1 MAIAVDPATLLL
13 KSNDLGTSS
22 GTLIEVDVERAGWE
36 FTGLTVVRLA
46 PGEGWQR
53 ETGSDE
59 VALVPL
65 GGRCRIAS
73 GDHTWTIGERDNPF
87 AGQPWAVYL
96 PRGSGFTVTAETP
109 LELAVCAARAER
121 EFEPRVIRPEDV
133 KVEIRGAGNAA
144 RQINHIIEP
153 SFNADRLLV
162 VEVFTPSGN
171 WSSYPPHKHDIHD
184 MPREAD
190 LEEIYYYRIDPAD
203 GFALQRLYTADGQ
216 TDAAYVIH
224 DGDLLL
230 VPEGYHTFA
239 VAQGYTGYYLNVL
252 AGDEPVRTMQPSDDP
267 AYAWLRETWSDE
279 LNVGLTSW
287 RDIAERVNGPAGKR
301 VATSAG

>member
-1 MAIAVDPATLLL
+1 MTIAVDPSALLL
-13 KSNDLGTSS
+13 RSNDLHGGS
-22 GTLIEVDVERAGWE
+22 GTLIEVDVESAGWQ
-36 FTGLTVVRLA
+36 FTGLTVRRMSS
-46 PGEGWQR
+46 GEAWTR
-53 ETGSDE
+53 STGPDE

-65 GGRCRIAS
+65 GGRCSVAADGQS
-73 GDHTWTIGERDNPF
+73 WTIGDRDRPF
-87 AGQPWAVYL
+87 TGQPWALYL
-96 PRGSGFTVTAETP
+96 PCDSEFEVIAETP

-121 EFEPRVIRPEDV
+121 KLEPMLITPEDV

-153 SFNADRLLV
+153 SFDADRLLV

-171 WSSYPPHKHDIHD
+171 WSSYPPHKHDVHD

-203 GFALQRLYTADGQ
+203 GFGLQRLYTADGQ

-230 VPEGYHTFA
+230 VPEGYHAFA

-267 AYAWLRETWSDE
+267 AYAWVRETWSDD
-279 LNVGLTSW
+279 LNEGLTSW
-287 RDIAERVNGPAGKR
+287 RDIAERVNGPAGR
-301 VATSAG
+301 LPG

>member
-1 MAIAVDPATLLL
+1 MKLRV
-13 KSNDLGTSS
+13 G
-22 GTLIEVDVERAGWE
+22 ERWS
-36 FTGLTVVRLA
+36 
-46 PGEGWQR
+46 R
-53 ETGSDE
+53 ETGADE

-65 GGRCRIAS
+65 GGRCTVAAE
-73 GDHTWTIGERDNPF
+73 GQVWTIGERRNPF
-87 AGQPWAVYL
+87 SGQPWAVYL
-96 PRGSGFTVTAETP
+96 PRDSAYEVTAETP
-109 LELAVCAARAER
+109 LELAVCAARADR
-121 EFEPRVIRPEDV
+121 RLTPKLITPQDI

-153 SFNADRLLV
+153 SFPADRLLV

-171 WSSYPPHKHDIHD
+171 WSSYPPHKHDVHD

-190 LEEIYYYRIDPAD
+190 LEEIYYYRIGPPD
-203 GFALQRLYTADGQ
+203 GFGLQRLHTADGAI
-216 TDAAYVIH
+216 DAAYVIH

-267 AYAWLRETWSDE
+267 SLAWVRDTWTDD
-279 LNVGLTSW
+279 LNEGLTSW
-287 RDIAERVNGPAGKR
+287 QDIAERINGPAGR
-301 VATSAG
+301 RG

>member
-1 MAIAVDPATLLL
+1 MIWA
-13 KSNDLGTSS
+13 STS
-22 GTLIEVDVERAGWE
+22 GALIEVDVARAGWE
-36 FTGLTVVRLA
+36 FTGLTVMKLGA
-46 PGEGWQR
+46 GERWSR
-53 ETGSDE
+53 ETGPDE

-65 GGRCRIAS
+65 GGRCTVVAD
-73 GDHTWTIGERDNPF
+73 GQTWTIGERENPF

-96 PRGSGFTVTAETP
+96 PRDSAYEVTAETP

-121 EFEPRVIRPEDV
+121 RLAPKLITPHDV

-153 SFNADRLLV
+153 SFAADRLLV

-171 WSSYPPHKHDIHD
+171 WSSYPPHKHDVHD

-190 LEEIYYYRIDPAD
+190 LEEIYYYRIDPPD
-203 GFALQRLYTADGQ
+203 GFGLQRLYTADGQ

-230 VPEGYHTFA
+230 VPEGYHAFA

-267 AYAWLRETWSDE
+267 AYAWVRATWSDD
-279 LNVGLTSW
+279 LNAGLTSW
-287 RDIAERVNGPAGKR
+287 RDIAERVNGPAGR
-301 VATSAG
+301 LPG

>member
-1 MAIAVDPATLLL
+1 MAITVAPADLLL
-13 KSNDLGTSS
+13 KSADLNDRS
-22 GTLIEVDVERAGWE
+22 GVLIDVDVARAGWE
-36 FTGLTVVRLA
+36 FTGLTVVKLA
-46 PGEGWQR
+46 AGERWSR
-53 ETGSDE
+53 ETGADE

-65 GGRCRIAS
+65 GGRCAVDS
-73 GDHTWTIGERDNPF
+73 AGQTWAIGERVNPF

-96 PRGSGFTVTAETP
+96 PRDSQFAVTAETA

-121 EFEPRVIRPEDV
+121 TMTPKLITPDDV

-153 SFNADRLLV
+153 SFEADRLLV

-171 WSSYPPHKHDIHD
+171 WSSYPPHKHDVHD

-190 LEEIYYYRIDPAD
+190 LEEIYYYRIDPPD
-203 GFALQRLYTADGQ
+203 GFGLQRLYTADGQ

-230 VPEGYHTFA
+230 VPEGYHAFA

-267 AYAWLRETWSDE
+267 AYAWVRATWSDD
-279 LNVGLTSW
+279 LNHGLSSW
-287 RDIAERVNGPAGKR
+287 RDIADRVNGPAGR
-301 VATSAG
+301 LPG